1 MKKLLEM
8 TSTATPINKKIPAKK
23 ENSLLRWYTSL
34 SPSIYIY
41 IYTHKHTSTCIYIYI
56 HTYIKIKKTER
67 EGGVWMCVCVN
78 LHMQQPGN
86 RCTNT
91 HFAWVVK
98 ERFANTRESVH
109 A

>member
-1 MKKLLEM
+1 MC
-8 TSTATPINKKIPAKK
+8 
-23 ENSLLRWYTSL
+23 
-34 SPSIYIY
+34 IY
-41 IYTHKHTSTCIYIYI
+41 IYTHI
-56 HTYIKIKKTER
+56 HKNVEHR
-67 EGGVWMCVCVN
+67 EGVGVWMCVCVN

-91 HFAWVVK
+91 HFACVVK